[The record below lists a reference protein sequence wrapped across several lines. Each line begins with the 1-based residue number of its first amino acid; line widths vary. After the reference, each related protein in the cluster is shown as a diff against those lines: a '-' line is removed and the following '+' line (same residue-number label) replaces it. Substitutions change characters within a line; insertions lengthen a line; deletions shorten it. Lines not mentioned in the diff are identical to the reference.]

1 MGQFSFERYK
11 EVMNNPDPKIYK
23 AKLTD
28 DLEVIAKIYRDGQV
42 TLCAVYKGS
51 NYETSFDEKKM
62 GNYHRHWDSE
72 TKTAKYYYP
81 VIWDDCKTEK

>member
-42 TLCAVYKGS
+42 TLRAVYKGS
-51 NYETSFDEKKM
+51 NYETSFDEKKWAIIIDI
-62 GNYHRHWDSE
+62 GI
-72 TKTAKYYYP
+72 AKP
-81 VIWDDCKTEK
+81 KQQNIIIL